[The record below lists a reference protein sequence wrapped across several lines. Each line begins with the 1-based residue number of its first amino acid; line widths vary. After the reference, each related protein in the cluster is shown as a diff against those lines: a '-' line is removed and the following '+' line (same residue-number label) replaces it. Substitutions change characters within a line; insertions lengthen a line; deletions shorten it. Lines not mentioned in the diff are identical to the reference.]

1 MTRLN
6 IFLLALGLLIIGVL
20 SYLFFSFS
28 PLTSTMTSTIDSQT
42 LKQEEPVTAEKEESK
57 NIRIETS
64 NKVYTSKE
72 ECEQISGQNCRF
84 QMCDYVP
91 GDQTP
96 EEACGGDKQTGW
108 VTKVD

>member
-57 NIRIETS
+57 NIKIETN

-72 ECEQISGQNCRF
+72 ECEKASGQKCRF
-84 QMCDYVP
+84 QMCDYIP
-91 GDQTP
+91 SDKTY
-96 EEACGGDKQTGW
+96 EEVCGQERETGW
-108 VTKVD
+108 TAIID